1 MHIHGSMSSE
11 RNSSRMDTF
20 QKMLLVSLK
29 LYTGLSRISIQS
41 VVWPNLE
48 PLAMSPIEK
57 VKGLAMLW
65 SIARDAAGNWSS
77 HKDAR
82 QGAAL
87 AYYSVFS

>member
-29 LYTGLSRISIQS
+29 PYTGLSRISIQS

>member
-1 MHIHGSMSSE
+1 
-11 RNSSRMDTF
+11 
-20 QKMLLVSLK
+20 MLLVSLK

-87 AYYSVFS
+87 AYYSVFSEVPSIAVAGLFSFVRR

>member
-1 MHIHGSMSSE
+1 
-11 RNSSRMDTF
+11 
-20 QKMLLVSLK
+20 MLLVSLK

-87 AYYSVFS
+87 AIVFSIGLIIIDRNRGRRPSFRS